1 MCRIH
6 HIGVKTFLRHGMVFC
21 LLILWVH
28 SWTCSEWN
36 NNHKWQNV
44 HFPFILKPLIYFYFI
59 NKCLLHLNPIAS
71 CSDRPHDWSNKDGFT
86 PQMEELYYSADS
98 KHCQR
103 TPTRDEDCSE
113 YLFFLHNRILYAESS
128 IVKQWNLICVSS
140 SYRNTQVN
148 NPQEDLILLFFY
160 SLILCFGGVIGF
172 TE

>member
-103 TPTRDEDCSE
+103 ILKATPLLEMKIVQSTYFFFTTEYCMQNPVYWSSE
-113 YLFFLHNRILYAESS
+113 ILFVWVL
-128 IVKQWNLICVSS
+128 
-140 SYRNTQVN
+140 
-148 NPQEDLILLFFY
+148 P
-160 SLILCFGGVIGF
+160 
-172 TE
+172 TEIHK